1 MQQLLASLIDQ
12 VQAAARERRT
22 LCIRGGGSKDFY
34 GNAPQGEVLDP
45 RAWAGIDSY
54 EPDELVIT
62 ARAGTSLVELE
73 SVLAGRQQMLAF
85 EPPHFGSAATV
96 GGCIAAGLAGPR
108 RSATGVTYGGV
119 RDALL
124 GARLLDGRGRVLRF
138 GGTVMKNVAGY
149 DVARVLAGSMGIL
162 GVLLEVSL
170 KVLPRPAME
179 ATLRFEFTQDEAL
192 RHLNA
197 WGGEPLPLSA
207 SCWREGALLLRLSGS
222 AAAVQHA
229 VHQLGGEPLAPD
241 HAAAFWFK
249 LREQCDEWFAGD
261 TPLWRLSVPSTAPGL
276 TLAGSQTIEWGGALR
291 WLRSSMSAE
300 VVRAQARDYGGHA
313 TLFRGGDRSLG
324 VFTPL
329 ASGVMNIHQRL
340 KEEFDPARI
349 FNPGRMYAQL

>member
-1 MQQLLASLIDQ
+1 MQDVLTRLIDQ
-12 VQAAARERRT
+12 VQTAAAERRA

-34 GNAPQGEVLDP
+34 GNASSGEVLDP
-45 RAWAGIDSY
+45 RGWTGIETY
-54 EPDELVIT
+54 EPDELVVT
-62 ARAGTSLVELE
+62 VRAGTSLTELE
-73 SVLAGRQQMLAF
+73 RVLAERQQMLAF
-85 EPPHFGSAATV
+85 EPPHFGAAATV

-124 GARLLDGRGRVLRF
+124 GAQLLDGRGRVLRF

-170 KVLPRPAME
+170 KVLPRPAVE
-179 ATLRFEFTQDEAL
+179 TTLRFELAEAEAL
-192 RHLNA
+192 RQLNA
-197 WGGEPLPLSA
+197 WGGEPLPFSG
-207 SCWREGALLLRLSGS
+207 SCWREGELLVRLSGS

-229 VHQLGGEPLAPD
+229 VQRLGGEPLAPD
-241 HAAAFWFK
+241 VAAAVWFK
-249 LREQCDEWFAGD
+249 LREHSDAWFAGD
-261 TPLWRLSVPSTAPGL
+261 APLWRLSVPSTAPSL
-276 TLAGSQTIEWGGALR
+276 TLPGSQTIEWGGALR
-291 WLRSSMSAE
+291 WLRASLSAE

-313 TLFRGGDRSLG
+313 TLFRGGDRSAG

-329 ASGVMNIHQRL
+329 AHGVMSIHQRL